1 MTVHAYVFEAKAIQR
16 YITDG
21 GRLKDVTGAS
31 ALLHALTESSGP
43 LDKAMQAAGLQGG
56 DAILARRAGGAFIL
70 VDRDTGTDTKLRRF
84 RALWR
89 LYVGAAV
96 PGLVFADALGQAD
109 SAHAAVESAQIKARG
124 GFRMEWPDRPP
135 IGPLTM
141 LAQRTGRAAV
151 KTDDHDQT
159 EFLDAAQARKR
170 ADLDRAKLALGRH
183 LAPTAAAGAWPD
195 EVEDMIPEGFPRRTL
210 AVLHIDANGMGEHLK
225 AIAEK
230 AQNESEPFEKQV
242 REFSNMVEE
251 AIRESAQAAS
261 EVALA
266 NGNVKRGKK
275 GCIPARPIVLAGD
288 ELTLVM
294 RADCALPFMKTYVKH
309 AEQKVSGRNLSFGA
323 GIAFVHVRHPFSDA
337 VDLAASLC
345 AFAKREARRR
355 LRARGSG
362 SDIPSVVAFHRA
374 LEARDGDYAQILSR
388 DLTVNASMR
397 LTLGPYWIKTPANSD
412 DARTNSDPT
421 GRLPTLE
428 GLETLMG
435 VLSEDEASRGPLRR
449 CLADLQQGAKQNADN
464 TFQRWR
470 QVVPETTRTALDGA
484 ISCGLSPQGT
494 RTQAPTL
501 FIDVEGRFATALA
514 DAQALLAAAGP
525 PRKPVPDPT
534 PKMEVGS

>member
-16 YITDG
+16 YVTDG

-56 DAILARRAGGAFIL
+56 DAMLARRAGGAFI
-70 VDRDTGTDTKLRRF
+70 VVARTENAGTDLTRF

-96 PGLVFADALGQAD
+96 PGLGFADALGQAD
-109 SAHAAVESAQIKARG
+109 SAHAAVERAQIKAGG
-124 GFRMEWPDRPP
+124 GFRMEWPERPP

-151 KTDDHDQT
+151 KTDDHDRT

-170 ADLDRAKLALGRH
+170 DDLDRAKLALGRH
-183 LAPTAAAGAWPD
+183 LAPTACAGEWPD

-242 REFSNMVEE
+242 RDFSNKVED
-251 AIRESAQAAS
+251 AIRRSAKAAS
-261 EVALA
+261 DGALA

-275 GCIPARPIVLAGD
+275 GCTPARPIILAGD

-294 RADCALPFMKTYVKH
+294 RADCALPFLKSFVAK
-309 AEQKVSGRNLSFGA
+309 AESEIRGRKISFGA

-355 LRARGSG
+355 LKSSGTG

-374 LEARDGDYAQILSR
+374 LEARGGDYAQILSR

-397 LTLGPYWIKTPANSD
+397 LTLGPYWIKPPANSD
-412 DARTNSDPT
+412 ETRTNPDPT

-435 VLSEDEASRGPLRR
+435 VLSKDEASRGPLRR
-449 CLADLQQGAKQNADN
+449 CLADLQQGAKQSADI

-494 RTQAPTL
+494 RAQAPTL
-501 FIDVEGRFATALA
+501 FIDEERRFATALA

-525 PRKPVPDPT
+525 PPTDPDPT
-534 PKMEVGS
+534 PTMGAGS